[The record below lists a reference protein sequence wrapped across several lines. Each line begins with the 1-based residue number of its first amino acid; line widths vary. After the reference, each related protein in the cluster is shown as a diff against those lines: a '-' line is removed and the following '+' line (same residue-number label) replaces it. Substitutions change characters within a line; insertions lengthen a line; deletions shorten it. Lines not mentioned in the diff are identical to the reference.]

1 MELETINDLVKQ
13 VDEEEICVV
22 KLYDLRNIAGYSR
35 LGSRVLAEL
44 SQLLR
49 DHGLGYF
56 PARTIDDNESPRF
69 SDEVRVYK
77 QNSNIG
83 TIVSAVQY
91 PTETKDEYLL
101 EIGASKESVAAETLE
116 KIRALV
122 GD

>member
-1 MELETINDLVKQ
+1 MELETINDLVKK
-13 VDEEEICVV
+13 VDEDEICVV
-22 KLYDLRNIAGYSR
+22 ELYDLRNIAGYSR
-35 LGSRVLAEL
+35 LGTRVLVEL

-56 PARTIDDNESPRF
+56 PARMIDDNDSPRF

-116 KIRALV
+116 KIRAMV

>member
-13 VDEEEICVV
+13 VDEDGICVV
-22 KLYDLRNIAGYSR
+22 ALYDLRNMAGYSR
-35 LGSRVLAEL
+35 LGTRVLAEL

-56 PARTIDDNESPRF
+56 PARVIDDNEAPRF

-77 QNSNIG
+77 QNSSIG
-83 TIVSAVQY
+83 TIVSAVQH

-101 EIGASKESVAAETLE
+101 EVAESKESVAAETLE